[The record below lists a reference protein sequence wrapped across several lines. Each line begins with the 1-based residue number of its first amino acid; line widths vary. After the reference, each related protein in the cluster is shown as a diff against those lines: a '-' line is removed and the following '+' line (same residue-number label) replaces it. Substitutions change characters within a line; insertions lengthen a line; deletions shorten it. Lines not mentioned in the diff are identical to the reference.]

1 MNSGSVHLIAT
12 DPPFNKG
19 RDFHATPDS
28 LAAGARFQ
36 DRWSWAD
43 DVEGEWIDQIQDD
56 WPAVWEVIDAARAAW
71 GDDMA
76 AFLCFMGVRLIEM
89 RRVHRDDG
97 SLYLHCDPTASH
109 YLKSLLDAV
118 FGRRNFRNEIVW
130 CYTDPAGRRNTD
142 YYKRTHDMIFWY
154 AKDQTKCRTYTIAR
168 APLAQSTIKRYGKYF
183 DENGQITYARL
194 RETNPGAF
202 KALKSVPSDL
212 SHVWLDKNR
221 GTTAADWWSDI
232 VPVKRK
238 GGGSNR
244 NPRDIRRRNPCR
256 C

>member
-1 MNSGSVHLIAT
+1 MTPNWRNRTLFHGDNLDFLRGLNSGSVHLIAT

-56 WPAVWEVIDAARAAW
+56 WPAVWEVIDAARTAW

-76 AFLCFMGVRLIEM
+76 AFLCFIGVRVIEM
-89 RRVHRDDG
+89 RRVLRDDG

-109 YLKSLLDAV
+109 YLKVLLDAV

-130 CYTDPAGRRNTD
+130 AYTGPSNTRRWFPR
-142 YYKRTHDMIFWY
+142 KHDVLLFY
-154 AKDQTKCRTYTIAR
+154 
-168 APLAQSTIKRYGKYF
+168 
-183 DENGQITYARL
+183 
-194 RETNPGAF
+194 
-202 KALKSVPSDL
+202 V
-212 SHVWLDKNR
+212 H
-221 GTTAADWWSDI
+221 
-232 VPVKRK
+232 
-238 GGGSNR
+238 GGGTPSTATR
-244 NPRDIRRRNPCR
+244 CAWPIRSSTSSTATLAAAGSAVG
-256 C
+256 